1 MKVFHRFNGYCIY
14 LEFIDKLIKHYG
26 TKLIRDKLKEIHQ
39 SKKEK
44 ATGILKNVYDN
55 TIISISFDNN
65 EENELV
71 DKLIEDNVLRQIE
84 PEDQYTWHS
93 PVVKSGYEI
102 CTIYNNTI
110 IYNNL

>member
-1 MKVFHRFNGYCIY
+1 MKVLHRLHVYYIY

-26 TKLIRDKLKEIHQ
+26 TKLIRDKLEDLDDPKRVEA
-39 SKKEK
+39 K
-44 ATGILKNVYDN
+44 GILKTVYNDTLISKKDN
-55 TIISISFDNN
+55 DLNIK
-65 EENELV
+65 LV
-71 DKLIEDNVLRQIE
+71 NKLIEDNVLRQIE

-93 PVVKSGYEI
+93 PIVKSGYEI